1 MIKVKPNMN
10 NITFLDLETGDLI
23 VVPRPIVLYNVIK
36 KGKIHGFGKSVD
48 GKITVAIYMDE
59 GNKPIPMLH
68 YYRFVSQNVYD
79 KVMNGSGVEDF
90 IELALEGAYPS
101 YVESIEPYCL

>member
-1 MIKVKPNMN
+1 MIKVKYDMN

-23 VVPRPIVLYNVIK
+23 TVPRPIVFYNTIK
-36 KGKIHGFGKSVD
+36 KGKIYGFGRSID

-59 GNKPIPMLH
+59 NNKPLPKLH

-79 KVMNGSGVEDF
+79 KVMDGNMVDDFVE
-90 IELALEGAYPS
+90 LVSEGAYPS
-101 YVESIEPYCL
+101 YVESLEPCCL

>member
-23 VVPRPIVLYNVIK
+23 VVPRLIVFYNVIK
-36 KGKIHGFGKSVD
+36 KGKIYGFGKSVD

-59 GNKPIPMLH
+59 DNKPIPMLH
-68 YYRFVSQNVYD
+68 YYRFVSQNIYD

-101 YVESIEPYCL
+101 YAESIEPYCL